1 MILAIKTIELI
12 KEPIM
17 LRKLILLMSSLML
30 IFSLSLNA
38 QDTGSDDD
46 SGLLGDDFA
55 ITFDGELNTGATIN
69 TNGDTASDL
78 RGSYVSL
85 SVEWKQKVRAVIT
98 AKLEALFKEGKVEFK
113 DDFSLGE
120 FIKEA
125 YIEIR
130 EVGGSPVAIIVGK
143 HPMAFGQNIQAMP
156 FFENNP
162 LANLQ
167 EIDEVYG
174 VTIDLTEGLFGLFDQ
189 AEVSIFET
197 EAGDMKLGK
206 IDGVSIRLSKMI
218 TDQWLLTLSHARLGE
233 NQQGR
238 ESKTSLGL
246 VGETSDGTLVGWV
259 EGLYFSNNPE
269 YPNSSF
275 GITVGG
281 MMRVHETTD
290 IIVEYNW
297 VEKELQEIGIGV
309 RTALTQN
316 LSIGAEVRYRNY
328 VEADNELMFGI
339 TLTYTFGNSGMSQN
353 EAFLFG
359 SDESDEF
366 EDEDL

>member
-1 MILAIKTIELI
+1 MIKKLLLLLTTIV
-12 KEPIM
+12 M
-17 LRKLILLMSSLML
+17 
-30 IFSLSLNA
+30 IFSLSLSA
-38 QDTGSDDD
+38 QEVDSDD
-46 SGLLGDDFA
+46 SGLLGDDFRV
-55 ITFDGELNTGATIN
+55 TFDGEINTGGSIN
-69 TNGDTASDL
+69 TNGDTSADL

-85 SVEWKQKVRAVIT
+85 SIEWKEKIRAVIT
-98 AKLEALFKEGKVEFK
+98 AKLDALFKEGKVEFN

-130 EVGGSPVAIIVGK
+130 EVGGSPVAIIIGK
-143 HPMAFGQNIQAMP
+143 QPMAFGQNIQAMP
-156 FFENNP
+156 FFESNP

-174 VTIDLTEGLFGLFDQ
+174 ITVDLTEGLFGIFDQ

-197 EAGDMKLGK
+197 EAGDMTLGK

-218 TDQWLLTLSHARLGE
+218 TDQWLLTLSHAELGE
-233 NQQGR
+233 NDQGR
-238 ESKTSLGL
+238 ERRTSVGL
-246 VGETSDGTLVGWV
+246 VGETTDGTLVGWV

-275 GITVGG
+275 GITIGG

-290 IIVEYNW
+290 VIVEYNW
-297 VEKELQEIGIGV
+297 VERELQEIGIGV
-309 RTALTQN
+309 RTALTRN
-316 LSIGAEVRYRNY
+316 LSVGAEVRYRNY
-328 VEADNELMFGI
+328 VERDNEISFGI
-339 TLTYTFGNSGMSQN
+339 TLTYTFGNSGMSNN
-353 EAFLFG
+353 EVFLFG